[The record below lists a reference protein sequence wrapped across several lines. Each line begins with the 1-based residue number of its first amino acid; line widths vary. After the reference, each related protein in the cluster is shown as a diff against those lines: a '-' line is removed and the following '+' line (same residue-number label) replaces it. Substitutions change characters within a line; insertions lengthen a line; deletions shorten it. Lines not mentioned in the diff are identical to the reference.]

1 MKNIRIENVTK
12 IYEGAGDD
20 ERAVDDV
27 SLQVETGE
35 LFFLL
40 GSSGCG
46 KTTLLRMIAGLT
58 DPTAGR
64 ILLGGR
70 DVTNVPANKRNTA
83 MVFQNYALWPHMTVT
98 RNVEFA
104 PRMQGASR
112 ADRQARATRMLELV
126 QMGDYTKR
134 KPVQLSGGQQ
144 QRVALARALAANPDC
159 LLLDEPLSNLDARL
173 RLQMRSELRK
183 LVKDTGATAVYVTHD
198 QTEALSMADRIAVMD
213 GGRIHQIGAP
223 QEVYN
228 RPATRFVADFL
239 GEGNF
244 IDGEVARSDGLADG
258 TAAVDTPAGRLV
270 ARGEN
275 CPPAGSAV
283 TCCIRPERLK
293 VSRVDQPGAPTTAP
307 ADGGESTVIAAEVVS
322 VTFLGQTRQLTCRL
336 PGGEVWRASM
346 LTQDGGSG
354 EFAPGQAVQLIAGSQ
369 DVILLPV
376 AR

>member
-1 MKNIRIENVTK
+1 MKNIRIENITK
-12 IYEGAGDD
+12 IYEAADD

-27 SLQVETGE
+27 SLQVNAGE

-83 MVFQNYALWPHMTVT
+83 MVFQNYALWPHMTVA

-104 PRMQGASR
+104 PRMQGAGR
-112 ADRQARATRMLELV
+112 ADRQATATRMLQLV
-126 QMGDYTKR
+126 QMADYAKR

-144 QRVALARALAANPDC
+144 QRVALARALAADPDC

-173 RLQMRSELRK
+173 RLRMRSELRQLIK
-183 LVKDTGATAVYVTHD
+183 STGATAVYVTHD

-213 GGRIHQIGAP
+213 AGRIHQIGAP
-223 QEVYN
+223 QEVYD

-244 IDGEVARSDGLADG
+244 IDGKVTRTGEVAAVETSAG
-258 TAAVDTPAGRLV
+258 TIM
-270 ARGEN
+270 ARGEG
-275 CPPAGSAV
+275 CPPVGSTV

-293 VSRVDQPGAPTTAP
+293 VSPVDQPGAGGAAGP
-307 ADGGESTVIAAEVVS
+307 ADTGQATAIAAEVIS
-322 VTFLGQTRQLTCRL
+322 STFLGQTRQLICRL
-336 PGGEVWRASM
+336 PGGDVWKVSVLARY
-346 LTQDGGSG
+346 GGSG
-354 EFAPGQAVQLIAGSQ
+354 DFSEGQPVQIIADSEN
-369 DVILLPV
+369 VVVLP
-376 AR
+376 AHDAAAK